1 MDTFENI
8 WKQITMSI
16 WLSMT
21 FDNRYFNIGY
31 DHNGITWDLNC
42 LSPCIFEK
50 VKVQFRNAKKL
61 KSLLFFV
68 KIAYTPASLKRS
80 VNEFNLRM
88 QGPRISLF
96 FLYFFSKYFNI
107 GGSAYLFLWF
117 IFFTFF
123 RHIFR
128 YRRFFCLTHI
138 SI

>member
-8 WKQITMSI
+8 WKQITISI

-88 QGPRISLF
+88 QGFLSFFIFFLQIFQYRRISLP
-96 FLYFFSKYFNI
+96 FSMIY
-107 GGSAYLFLWF
+107 